1 MNSEFLFRNVFN
13 AGVVVKL
20 SDWIKA
26 AYSEFNEVVF
36 AKEINSTLET
46 LSFGDRNTLIRDSL
60 RKHLPE
66 DVVEAITIL
75 VKCLPEENKREDL
88 TGFDGFIIMPLC
100 SYVAKFGLEHFD
112 VSMNALYEMTKRFT
126 AEGDIRPFIRKYPE
140 QTYELLMKWT
150 DDPNPHVRRLV
161 SEGSRPRLPLGS
173 RLHEFVKDP
182 TPVIALLEKLKED
195 PALYVRRSVANNL
208 NDIAKDN
215 PEVVVE
221 TLLRWKKIKN
231 PGTAWL
237 VSHAARTLLKQGNKE
252 ALLLF
257 GYDHKAKI
265 NANISNCDEGV
276 VFGSNLSFSISL
288 TSVDDKTQPVMIDY
302 KVHFMKANGKTA
314 PKVFKLSK
322 KKLLVNETVTIE
334 KSHSFKP
341 ISTRKYYPGL
351 HAIEIV
357 VNGNVIDKR
366 EFELKI

>member
-13 AGVVVKL
+13 AGVVEKL
-20 SDWIKA
+20 GGWIKA
-26 AYSEFNEVVF
+26 AYSDFEAVVF
-36 AKEINSTLET
+36 ANEINSTLET

-60 RKHLPE
+60 RKHLPV
-66 DVVEAITIL
+66 DVVRAITIL

-100 SYVAKFGLEHFD
+100 SFVGTYGLEHFD

-126 AEGDIRPFIRKYPE
+126 AEGDIRPFIRKYP
-140 QTYELLMKWT
+140 QKTYELLMKWT

-182 TPVIALLEKLKED
+182 APVIALLEKLKED
-195 PALYVRRSVANNL
+195 PALYVRRSVANSL

-257 GYDHKAKI
+257 GYDHRAKI
-265 NANISNCDEGV
+265 NTKVLSCDEGV
-276 VFGSNLSFSISL
+276 EFGSNLNFSISVN
-288 TSVDDKTQPVMIDY
+288 SVDTKPQPVMIDY
-302 KVHFMKANGKTA
+302 KIHFMKANGKTA

-322 KKLLVNETVTIE
+322 KKLTTDETIVLE
-334 KSHSFKP
+334 KNHSFKP
-341 ISTRKYYPGL
+341 ISTRKYYAGL

-357 VNGNVIDKR
+357 VNGNVIEKR